1 MGMHTLVRPR
11 YHTSLMKRLC
21 VLLSLVIWLLPLQ
34 AAGQELACDV
44 GVDYS
49 QLSGVDYSYLD
60 GLGRKIEAYMNER
73 SWTDDDF
80 LPFERIDCQMELIF
94 TQASGQKDYTAQ
106 LAISMRRPIYGTT
119 QRTTIVRFSDQSW
132 QFSHTRGAPLR
143 HQPQGYDPLTSV
155 LDFYANMMLGYDYDT
170 FSRLG
175 GTPYFERARRIAE
188 QAESLGGASWS
199 NTDGSGRAD
208 LAAQLLQ
215 TRLEPLRLAYYRYHF
230 RGLDRFVTHTSEART
245 AVLETLRNLQALRSD
260 LTRRYPL
267 DLFFSAKYQELIAIF
282 EGSSLSGDAYDLLTA
297 VDPSHFSTYQELVS
311 Y

>member
-1 MGMHTLVRPR
+1 MKHVILLLMLAAGLV
-11 YHTSLMKRLC
+11 
-21 VLLSLVIWLLPLQ
+21 PLH
-34 AAGQELACDV
+34 ATGQELACDV
-44 GVDYS
+44 GVDYT
-49 QLSGVDYSYLD
+49 QLSGVDYTYLD

-73 SWTDDDF
+73 SWTEDAF
-80 LPFERIDCQMELIF
+80 LPFERIDCQMEVVF
-94 TQASGQKDYTAQ
+94 TQESGQRDYTAQ

-119 QRTTIVRFSDQSW
+119 QRTTIVRFSDQNW

-175 GTPYFERARRIAE
+175 GTPFFERARRIAE

-199 NTDGSGRAD
+199 KTDGSGRAD
-208 LAAQLLQ
+208 LVAQLLQ
-215 TRLEPLRLAYYRYHF
+215 TRLEPLRLAYYRYHLS
-230 RGLDRFVTHTSEART
+230 GLDRFVTETSEARAT
-245 AVLETLRNLQALRSD
+245 VLETLEDLRILREN

-282 EGSSLSGDAYDLLTA
+282 KGSPLSGDAYDLLTA